1 MQTTVPAWRRYVN
14 EVIAREIS
22 AVTRYYDRLI
32 EYGRQSHDDGL
43 LFGLIACPEK
53 SSLPAGVRP
62 TCTGERDRRSA
73 LLLNGTLNHSEDI
86 QTLFEDLRP
95 GLSRTSRVIA
105 VVYNPYFAWLYR
117 FATWIRLRGGR
128 VPTTFVTFTDLDNLA
143 RLSGFRVVRTR
154 AAVYSPFRLA
164 GLGTLV
170 NMVMPVV
177 PLGRFFSLTT
187 IVILAPI
194 CEEPGEPTVTVLIPA
209 RNERGNIEP
218 ALEHLRDVRNDL
230 PGMEVVLVEGH
241 STDGTWE
248 EIERLVPVYQSFFK
262 VRTFKQEGTG
272 KGDAVR
278 LGFRH
283 ATGDLLTI
291 LDADLTVPP
300 VQLVRFY
307 EAYRRGH
314 GEFVNGSRLVYAAE
328 QGAMRFLNRL
338 GNVFFAKLLSA
349 VISVRVGDSL
359 CGTKLFARHDHAR
372 FSAWRRDFGDFDP
385 FGDFELL
392 FPAAILGL
400 AIVDVP
406 VKYGAR
412 SYGDTNISRFRHG
425 WMLLKMTIVG
435 FVRVRL
441 GRG

>member
-1 MQTTVPAWRRYVN
+1 
-14 EVIAREIS
+14 
-22 AVTRYYDRLI
+22 
-32 EYGRQSHDDGL
+32 
-43 LFGLIACPEK
+43 
-53 SSLPAGVRP
+53 
-62 TCTGERDRRSA
+62 
-73 LLLNGTLNHSEDI
+73 
-86 QTLFEDLRP
+86 
-95 GLSRTSRVIA
+95 
-105 VVYNPYFAWLYR
+105 
-117 FATWIRLRGGR
+117 
-128 VPTTFVTFTDLDNLA
+128 
-143 RLSGFRVVRTR
+143 
-154 AAVYSPFRLA
+154 
-164 GLGTLV
+164 
-170 NMVMPVV
+170 
-177 PLGRFFSLTT
+177 
-187 IVILAPI
+187 
-194 CEEPGEPTVTVLIPA
+194 
-209 RNERGNIEP
+209 
-218 ALEHLRDVRNDL
+218 
-230 PGMEVVLVEGH
+230 
-241 STDGTWE
+241 
-248 EIERLVPVYQSFFK
+248 

-314 GEFVNGSRLVYAAE
+314 GEFVNGSRLVYSAE

>member
-1 MQTTVPAWRRYVN
+1 MARTVPGWRRYVTGL
-14 EVIAREIS
+14 IAREIS
-22 AVTRYYDRLI
+22 LLTRYYDRLI

-43 LFGLIACPEK
+43 LFELIDCPEK
-53 SSLPAGVRP
+53 TVLAAGAQP
-62 TCTGERDRRSA
+62 LCTGERDRRSA
-73 LLLNGTLNHSEDI
+73 LLLNGTLNHSDDI
-86 QTLFEDLRP
+86 QKLFEHLRS
-95 GLSRTSRVIA
+95 GLSRTSRLIVL
-105 VVYNPYFAWLYR
+105 VFNPYFAWLYR
-117 FATWIRLRGGR
+117 LANWLGIRGGT
-128 VPTTFVTFTDLDNLA
+128 VPTTFVTFTDLNNLA

-154 AAVYSPFRLA
+154 SVVYSPLRLA
-164 GLGTLV
+164 GIGTLLNV
-170 NMVMPVV
+170 VMPIV
-177 PLGRFFSLTT
+177 PLLRHLSLTT
-187 IVILAPI
+187 LVILAPLF
-194 CEEPGEPTVTVLIPA
+194 EEPSEPTVTVLIPA

-218 ALEHLRDVRNDL
+218 ALQRLRDVRSEL

-248 EIERLVPVYQSFFK
+248 EIERLAPAYEPYFK
-262 VRTFKQEGTG
+262 VRTFRQEGTG

-349 VISVRVGDSL
+349 VLSVRVGDSL

-392 FPAAILGL
+392 FPAAVLGL
-400 AIVDVP
+400 AVVDVP
-406 VKYGAR
+406 IKYGAR

-425 WMLLKMTIVG
+425 WMLLKMSAVG
-435 FVRVRL
+435 FVKVRL